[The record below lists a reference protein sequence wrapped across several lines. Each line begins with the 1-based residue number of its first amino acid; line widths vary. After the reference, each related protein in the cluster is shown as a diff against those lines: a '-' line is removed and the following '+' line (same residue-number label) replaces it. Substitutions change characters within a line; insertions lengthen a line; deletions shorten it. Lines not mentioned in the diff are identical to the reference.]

1 MSLAEKPHGHGFRLR
16 WVHLLWIAAPILL
29 AVALRGVPLRSIGE
43 VLARLTFGQVAILVL
58 VNGAAL
64 LVFSGRWALILR
76 GFGFAQ
82 PLLTLVAYREAGFSI
97 SYFTPGTQFGG
108 EPLQILLVNKRGA
121 VPLPVAAASVTI
133 DKALELLGNFTFL
146 AFGILV
152 STQTRLLPGF
162 SAAPLL
168 GAALAILALPLALV
182 VAAARGVRPLTSLLD
197 RARERWPSGLQRVQ
211 RVHTAVAEME
221 THIVVFYRRHPLLL
235 LAAMG
240 FSLCSWVLM
249 VGETWLVLHFLG
261 VPLGVVETIAVV
273 TASRLAFLVPVPGGL
288 GALEAGLTLALTA
301 LGRTPAEALALSA
314 VIRARDLLV
323 GGTGLVLAA
332 LLSRDRADAPPPA
345 ADDSASPRV

>member
-1 MSLAEKPHGHGFRLR
+1 MSLASKPWGSRFRMR
-16 WVHLLWIAAPILL
+16 WVHLLWIAVPILL

-43 VLARLTFGQVAILVL
+43 VLARLTVGQVAILLL
-58 VNGAAL
+58 VNGVAL

-76 GFGFAQ
+76 GLGFTQ
-82 PLLTLVAYREAGFSI
+82 PLLALVAYRVAGFSI

-108 EPLQILLVNKRGA
+108 EPLQIVLINKRGA

-146 AFGILV
+146 AFGILI

-182 VAAARGVRPLTSLLD
+182 VAAARGARPLTALLD
-197 RARERWPSGLQRVQ
+197 RARERWPSGLQKIQ
-211 RVHTAVAEME
+211 RVHAAVAQME
-221 THIVVFYRRHPLLL
+221 THIVLFYRQHPRLL

-240 FSLCSWVLM
+240 FSLCSWLVIA
-249 VGETWLVLHFLG
+249 GEMWLVLHFLG
-261 VPLGVVETIAVV
+261 VPFGLVEAIAVV

-314 VIRARDLLV
+314 VIRARDLAI
-323 GGTGLVLAA
+323 GGAGLVLAGW
-332 LLSRDRADAPPPA
+332 LPRQRSAPH
-345 ADDSASPRV
+345 DDQG

>member
-1 MSLAEKPHGHGFRLR
+1 MSLAAQPQGSRFRLR
-16 WVHLLWIAAPILL
+16 GYHLLWIAVPILL
-29 AVALRGVPLRSIGE
+29 AVALRGVPLRSIGQ
-43 VLARLTFGQVAILVL
+43 VLARLTFAQVMLLAL
-58 VNGAAL
+58 VNLVAL

-82 PLLTLVAYREAGFSI
+82 PLLPLVAYRVAGFSI

-121 VPLPVAAASVTI
+121 VPLLVAAASVTI
-133 DKALELLGNFTFL
+133 DKALELLGNFTFV

-152 STQTRLLPGF
+152 STQTRVLPGL

-168 GAALAILALPLALV
+168 AAMLAILALPLALV
-182 VAAARGVRPLTSLLD
+182 VAAARGARPLTALLD
-197 RARERWPSGLQRVQ
+197 RARDRWPSGLRRMQ

-221 THIVVFYRRHPLLL
+221 AHIVLFYRRHPLLVL
-235 LAAMG
+235 SAMG
-240 FSLCSWVLM
+240 FSLCSWVVM
-249 VGETWLVLHFLG
+249 VSETWLVLHFLG

-288 GALEAGLTLALTA
+288 GALEAGLTLALTV
-301 LGRTPAEALALSA
+301 LGRTPAEALALIA

-332 LLSRDRADAPPPA
+332 LLPRDRADAPPPA
-345 ADDSASPRV
+345 A